1 MALLVRV
8 FLILL
13 IVAGLFLLLRR
24 KLSINDTEIDYWKLN
39 FKTIFKIGV
48 ASLFFCI
55 FLISAAEFFTRM

>member
-1 MALLVRV
+1 MALLVRI

-13 IVAGLFLLLRR
+13 VVAALFLLLRR
-24 KLSINDTEIDYWKLN
+24 KFLINDTEIDYWKLN

-55 FLISAAEFFTRM
+55 FFISAAEFLTRM

>member
-13 IVAGLFLLLRR
+13 IFAGLFLLLRR

-55 FLISAAEFFTRM
+55 FFISAAEFLTRM